1 MKDHSSRRFG
11 RTRAARAL
19 AAAALRIPPWMI
31 SAAANRRSH
40 ERAFFKTINAGFGL
54 TVEWRGTISQRPG
67 TLFVM
72 NHISWADIPVMLSLL
87 DADFVARADLR
98 DWPVIGRLA
107 QRLGPVF
114 VERQRK
120 GSTQGQVAAIRERLT
135 SGRSVILCAEG
146 TTSDGSGILPFRT
159 SLFAAAD
166 AAIAVQPVILAY
178 LAVDG
183 SALTPQRQREVAW
196 IGDDDLVSGAARLA
210 RQKTLARAMFLPP
223 SPKENDR
230 KTLAA
235 HVRQQM
241 LEAYAAAT
249 NRSR

>member
-1 MKDHSSRRFG
+1 MDHSWRLFG
-11 RTRAARAL
+11 RARAAAAL
-19 AAAALRIPPWMI
+19 AAAALRIPPWMV
-31 SAAANRRSH
+31 SAAADRRSH
-40 ERAFFKTINAGFGL
+40 ERAFFQTINAGFGL
-54 TVEWRGTISQRPG
+54 TVEWHGSISAQPG

-87 DADFVARADLR
+87 DGDFVARADLR

-107 QRLGPVF
+107 QRLGPLF

-120 GSTQGQVAAIRERLT
+120 GSTQGQVEAIRERLQ

-166 AAIAVQPVILAY
+166 AAVVIQPVVLAY
-178 LAVDG
+178 LAPDG
-183 SALTPQRQREVAW
+183 MALTPQRRREVAW
-196 IGDDDLVSGAARLA
+196 IGDDDLVSGATRLA
-210 RQKTLARAMFLPP
+210 RHQTLARAVFLQPALNEP
-223 SPKENDR
+223 DR
-230 KTLAA
+230 KLLAA
-235 HVRQQM
+235 RVRRQM
-241 LEAYAAAT
+241 LDAHAAAT

>member
-1 MKDHSSRRFG
+1 MV
-11 RTRAARAL
+11 
-19 AAAALRIPPWMI
+19 
-31 SAAANRRSH
+31 SAAADRRSH

-54 TVEWRGTISQRPG
+54 TVEWRGSMSPQPG

-98 DWPVIGRLA
+98 DWPVIGGLA
-107 QRLGPVF
+107 QRFGPVF
-114 VERQRK
+114 VERQRR
-120 GSTQGQVAAIRERLT
+120 GGTRDQVDAIRERLS

-146 TTSDGSGILPFRT
+146 TTSDGTGILPFRT

-166 AAIAVQPVILAY
+166 AAMVVQPVILAY
-178 LAVDG
+178 LAPDG
-183 SALTPQRQREVAW
+183 TALTPQRQREVAW

-210 RQKTLARAMFLPP
+210 RQKTLARAVFLPP
-223 SPKENDR
+223 APMESDR
-230 KTLAA
+230 KALAA
-235 HVRQQM
+235 RVRQQM
-241 LEAYAAAT
+241 LDAYAAAT

>member
-1 MKDHSSRRFG
+1 M
-11 RTRAARAL
+11 
-19 AAAALRIPPWMI
+19 
-31 SAAANRRSH
+31 SAH
-40 ERAFFKTINAGFGL
+40 F
-54 TVEWRGTISQRPG
+54 
-67 TLFVM
+67 
-72 NHISWADIPVMLSLL
+72 
-87 DADFVARADLR
+87 
-98 DWPVIGRLA
+98 
-107 QRLGPVF
+107 
-114 VERQRK
+114 
-120 GSTQGQVAAIRERLT
+120 
-135 SGRSVILCAEG
+135 SGRSIEASAFRSNG
-146 TTSDGSGILPFRT
+146 TAAYPRRQATSDGSGILPFRT

-178 LAVDG
+178 LARDG
-183 SALTPQRQREVAW
+183 TALTPQRQREVAW

-235 HVRQQM
+235 RVRQQM

>member
-1 MKDHSSRRFG
+1 VTDNPPRPFG
-11 RTRAARAL
+11 RVR
-19 AAAALRIPPWMI
+19 AAAALVKAAFRIPFWLN
-31 SAAANRRSH
+31 SAAAHRRAH
-40 ERAFFKTINAGFGL
+40 ERAFFQTISAGFGIV
-54 TVEWRGTISQRPG
+54 VECRGSISQQPG

-72 NHISWADIPVMLSLL
+72 NHISWADIPVMLSIL
-87 DADFVARADLR
+87 DADFVARADMQS
-98 DWPVIGRLA
+98 WPVIGRLA

-114 VERQRK
+114 VERERK
-120 GSTQGQVAAIRERLT
+120 GGSAGQVHAIRERLK

-159 SLFAAAD
+159 SLFAAVN
-166 AAIAVQPVILAY
+166 AACVVQPVTLAY
-178 LAVDG
+178 LAADG
-183 SALTPQRQREVAW
+183 SALSPRRQREVAW

-210 RQKTLARAMFLPP
+210 RQTTLARAVFLPP
-223 SPKENDR
+223 ARIDSDR

-241 LEAYAAAT
+241 LETYAAAT

>member
-1 MKDHSSRRFG
+1 MKDRSGRRLG
-11 RTRAARAL
+11 RARAAAAL
-19 AAAALRIPPWMI
+19 AKAALRIPPWLI
-31 SAAANRRSH
+31 SDAANRRSH
-40 ERAFFKTINAGFGL
+40 ERAFFQTINAGFGL
-54 TVEWRGTISQRPG
+54 SVEWHGSISPQPG

-87 DADFVARADLR
+87 DADFVARADMR
-98 DWPVIGRLA
+98 EWPVIGGLA

-120 GSTQGQVAAIRERLT
+120 GSAQGQVGAIRERLAA
-135 SGRSVILCAEG
+135 GRSVILCAEG

-166 AAIAVQPVILAY
+166 AAIAVQPVILVY
-178 LAVDG
+178 LAPDG
-183 SALTPQRQREVAW
+183 TALTSQRRREVAW

-210 RQKTLARAMFLPP
+210 RQKTLARAVFLPP
-223 SPKENDR
+223 APMETDR

-235 HVRQQM
+235 RVRQQM
-241 LEAYAAAT
+241 LDAYAAAT

>member
-1 MKDHSSRRFG
+1 MDHSRRRFG
-11 RTRAARAL
+11 RARAAAAL
-19 AAAALRIPPWMI
+19 AAAALRIPPWWI
-31 SAAANRRSH
+31 SAAADRRGH
-40 ERAFFKTINAGFGL
+40 ERAFFQTINAGFGL
-54 TVEWRGTISQRPG
+54 SVEWHGSISPQPG

-98 DWPVIGRLA
+98 DWPVIGGLA

-120 GSTQGQVAAIRERLT
+120 GGTQGQVEAIRERLT

-166 AAIAVQPVILAY
+166 AALAVQPVILAY
-178 LAVDG
+178 LALDG
-183 SALTPQRQREVAW
+183 TALTPPRQREVAW

-210 RQKTLARAMFLPP
+210 RQMTLARAVFLPP
-223 SPKENDR
+223 IPMESDR
-230 KTLAA
+230 KALAA
-235 HVRQQM
+235 YVRQQM
-241 LEAYAAAT
+241 LEAYAGAT

>member
-1 MKDHSSRRFG
+1 MTDSASRRFG
-11 RTRAARAL
+11 RVRAAAAL

-31 SAAANRRSH
+31 SAAADRRGH
-40 ERAFFKTINAGFGL
+40 EQAFFQTINAGFGL
-54 TVEWRGTISQRPG
+54 SVEWHGSISPRPS
-67 TLFVM
+67 TLFII
-72 NHISWADIPVMLSLL
+72 NHISWADIPVMLAIL

-107 QRLGPVF
+107 QRLGAVF

-120 GSTQGQVAAIRERLT
+120 GSTLGQVEAIRERLT

-146 TTSDGSGILPFRT
+146 TTSDGKGILPFRT

-166 AAIAVQPVILAY
+166 AALAVQPVILAY
-178 LAVDG
+178 LAPDG
-183 SALTPQRQREVAW
+183 TGLTPQRRREVAW

-210 RQKTLARAMFLPP
+210 QQTTLARAVFLPP
-223 SPKENDR
+223 TSMKSDR
-230 KTLAA
+230 KIMAA

-241 LEAYAAAT
+241 LEAYAAVT
-249 NRSR
+249 NLSR

>member
-1 MKDHSSRRFG
+1 MRRFG
-11 RTRAARAL
+11 RARAAAAL
-19 AAAALRIPPWMI
+19 ASAALRIPPWMV
-31 SAAANRRSH
+31 SAGADRRSH
-40 ERAFFKTINAGFGL
+40 ERAFFQTINAGFGL
-54 TVEWRGTISQRPG
+54 SVEWHGSISPQPG

-72 NHISWADIPVMLSLL
+72 NHISWADIPVMLSML

-114 VERQRK
+114 VDRQWK
-120 GSTQGQVAAIRERLT
+120 GGTQGQVEAIRERLT

-146 TTSDGSGILPFRT
+146 TTSDGCGILPFRT

-178 LAVDG
+178 LAPDG
-183 SALTPQRQREVAW
+183 TALTPQRQREVAW

-210 RQKTLARAMFLPP
+210 RQTTLARAVFLPP
-223 SPKENDR
+223 TPMESDR
-230 KTLAA
+230 KALAA
-235 HVRQQM
+235 YVRQQM
-241 LEAYAAAT
+241 REAYAAAT
-249 NRSR
+249 NLSR

>member
-1 MKDHSSRRFG
+1 MKDHSRRSFG
-11 RTRAARAL
+11 RARAAATL
-19 AAAALRIPPWMI
+19 TAAAWRIPPWMI
-31 SAAANRRSH
+31 SAAADRRSH
-40 ERAFFKTINAGFGL
+40 ERAFFRAINRGFGL
-54 TVEWRGTISQRPG
+54 SVEWHGSISAQAG

-98 DWPVIGRLA
+98 NWPVIGRLA

-120 GSTQGQVAAIRERLT
+120 GSTQGQVEAIRERLA

-178 LAVDG
+178 LARDG
-183 SALTPQRQREVAW
+183 TALTPQRQREVAW

-235 HVRQQM
+235 RVRQQM